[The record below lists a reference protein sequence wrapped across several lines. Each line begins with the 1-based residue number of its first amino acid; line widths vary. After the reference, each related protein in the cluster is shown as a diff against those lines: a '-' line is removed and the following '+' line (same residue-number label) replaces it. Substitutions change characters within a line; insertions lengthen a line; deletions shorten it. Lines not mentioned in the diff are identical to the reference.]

1 MEVEG
6 ADDIAKTASAS
17 VTELSPELQ
26 EFGEL
31 IQFMETSLQE
41 TKKWLTRTKNLKKAH
56 LQLVRRSRK
65 NRRGGELLRTTG
77 GGAGGEPT
85 ANRANSGFNKPVRVS
100 AELARVLNL
109 TEHEPIPR
117 VEVTKRLTQY
127 FRDHDLQNPSNR
139 REILLNG
146 PKGEALRP
154 LFPDLDP
161 AKEPLSF
168 FNLQRHLKRHFSPAL
183 VAGDAG
189 GGSAVAAASAAVA
202 VTPAV
207 PSSSTTT
214 AAAASSPSV
223 KVVKR
228 VVVKK

>member
-1 MEVEG
+1 MDVEV
-6 ADDIAKTASAS
+6 TANDSAVTGS
-17 VTELSPELQ
+17 STELSPELQ

-31 IQFMETSLQE
+31 IHFMETSLQE
-41 TKKWLTRTKNLKKAH
+41 TKKWLIRTKNLKKAH

-65 NRRGGELLRTTG
+65 HRRGGDLRA
-77 GGAGGEPT
+77 GAGGGGGGDTT

-127 FRDHDLQNPSNR
+127 FRDHDLQNPANR

-168 FNLQRHLKRHFSPAL
+168 FNLQRHLKRHFSPVP
-183 VAGDAG
+183 VAGDAPVEVATP
-189 GGSAVAAASAAVA
+189 AVAAPVPSPAAAV
-202 VTPAV
+202 
-207 PSSSTTT
+207 
-214 AAAASSPSV
+214 AAASSPSV